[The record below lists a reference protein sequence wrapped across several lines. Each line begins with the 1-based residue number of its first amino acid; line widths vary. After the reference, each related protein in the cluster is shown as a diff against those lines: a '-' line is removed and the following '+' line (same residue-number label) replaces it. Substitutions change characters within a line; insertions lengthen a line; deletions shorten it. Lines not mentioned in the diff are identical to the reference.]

1 MIVYQNK
8 DGEYL
13 KPGGF
18 TRLNGGK
25 RLSRS
30 QLGLLKL
37 KKVKVKEI
45 TMENGKKFFI
55 PDRTW
60 HYSIH
65 SYIYNRC
72 FIKKTEVTKWR
83 SKAKRLKWLELS
95 DN

>member
-1 MIVYQNK
+1 MYQNK
-8 DGEYL
+8 DGELL

-30 QLGLLKL
+30 QLAVLQL

-55 PDRTW
+55 P
-60 HYSIH
+60 
-65 SYIYNRC
+65 NN
-72 FIKKTEVTKWR
+72 KEV
-83 SKAKRLKWLELS
+83 A
-95 DN
+95 

>member
-1 MIVYQNK
+1 MGGVKRNMIVYQNK

-37 KKVKVKEI
+37 KKIKVKEI
-45 TMENGKKFFI
+45 RMENGKKYFI
-55 PDRTW
+55 PD
-60 HYSIH
+60 
-65 SYIYNRC
+65 
-72 FIKKTEVTKWR
+72 KT
-83 SKAKRLKWLELS
+83 
-95 DN
+95 

>member
-25 RLSRS
+25 RLSSS

-37 KKVKVKEI
+37 KKIKVKEI
-45 TMENGKKFFI
+45 TMQNGKKFFI
-55 PDRTW
+55 PDRT
-60 HYSIH
+60 
-65 SYIYNRC
+65 
-72 FIKKTEVTKWR
+72 
-83 SKAKRLKWLELS
+83 
-95 DN
+95 

>member
-1 MIVYQNK
+1 MTQLDTMKGGSMIVYQNK

-45 TMENGKKFFI
+45 TMQNGKKYFI
-55 PDRTW
+55 PDRT
-60 HYSIH
+60 
-65 SYIYNRC
+65 
-72 FIKKTEVTKWR
+72 
-83 SKAKRLKWLELS
+83 
-95 DN
+95 

>member
-45 TMENGKKFFI
+45 TMQNGKKYFI
-55 PDRTW
+55 ENLTCDK
-60 HYSIH
+60 IV
-65 SYIYNRC
+65 
-72 FIKKTEVTKWR
+72 KKFMSLVK
-83 SKAKRLKWLELS
+83 LNLLF
-95 DN
+95 DG

>member
-30 QLGLLKL
+30 QLALLKL

-45 TMENGKKFFI
+45 RMENGKKFFI
-55 PDRTW
+55 PD
-60 HYSIH
+60 
-65 SYIYNRC
+65 
-72 FIKKTEVTKWR
+72 
-83 SKAKRLKWLELS
+83 
-95 DN
+95 

>member
-30 QLGLLKL
+30 QLALLGL
-37 KKVKVKEI
+37 KKVRVQ
-45 TMENGKKFFI
+45 
-55 PDRTW
+55 
-60 HYSIH
+60 
-65 SYIYNRC
+65 
-72 FIKKTEVTKWR
+72 EVTL
-83 SKAKRLKWLELS
+83 SNGNKAIVPYTRDLS
-95 DN
+95 IRKTIEVKDY